1 MSPYDRHRRFFRN
14 DRHSEMVQLL
24 FVYLVIVANMALR
37 NLAIKQNWIFVMG
50 FFGASMAEASELNR
64 HAQLQILGSHLSQ

>member
-24 FVYLVIVANMALR
+24 FVYLAIVANMALM
-37 NLAIKQNWIFVMG
+37 NLAIKQNCIFVIG
-50 FFGASMAEASELNR
+50 SSGASIAEAS
-64 HAQLQILGSHLSQ
+64 

>member
-24 FVYLVIVANMALR
+24 FVYLAIVANMALR
-37 NLAIKQNWIFVMG
+37 NLAIKQNCIFVIG
-50 FFGASMAEASELNR
+50 SSGASIAEES
-64 HAQLQILGSHLSQ
+64 